1 MKHQFSQKI
10 TPRFQDADTEVR
22 YVKDGFVRY
31 ASNGRIAR
39 RGVKKGA
46 WINIKGTLLVPNR
59 FLPAGVNKNLGC
71 CSNKAGSF
79 LLFLNWNSNNES
91 GIYMYNPALD
101 EPLQLLIKDTNDNI
115 ILGFHQY
122 FNIKGTKATIIND
135 KYFSWTD
142 KYNAPRMIDI
152 DWALDY
158 KKKKIWEI
166 QQVDSNITNFNVLNF
181 KFNGVSVSLF
191 TNNNGTLLLS
201 NPKLYDYFDVED
213 CDCSITLTEKVW
225 GTCELTT
232 ASTHIRI
239 VPQNFYPKPHNER
252 QIDLVLYPPST
263 APTVVLKRDRKN
275 KRNFLSGN
283 SWQFRYQ
290 YIYKDGNYSVW
301 SAWSKSVNTSGD
313 CASQY
318 NVIEIDYTDKIF
330 DCLNDPT
337 QLHLIDKVVIGYR
350 NTNTGAL
357 YSFITVKQCD
367 IPKIK
372 QTYNFYND
380 LSASAVSEYNN
391 LKQYD
396 TVPLQCG
403 TLNTASNRIL
413 TGDVVENYD
422 EGECFDFDVDVL
434 YNTEQKSQFTGKI
447 ECDIHIRS
455 FNNGDYLM
463 PIMQMQEESDVSY
476 WGGISLTGF
485 GGLPMPLNET
495 MTELDLFDQRLA
507 RRGFTGYIA
516 GTDISALSV
525 QINTSLRKI
534 GDSNIVKIVTDGDY
548 ADLRDIL
555 EDTPNKFIQRLTFD
569 GLADGK
575 YIIRLASHWCW
586 KDKDVLGKG
595 DAYNMDNGLQY
606 QKTSTNIYSI
616 NGDINARE
624 IEVEIINGIQQG
636 SNPIIEVEDTT
647 RTSDRTSG
655 LENMTLIQ
663 GYLIDE
669 RDSDQDKIYSGIRVE
684 KSATG
689 MYALTPT
696 TGQETDGKYYTL
708 TDHNGY
714 FYGRFEANT
723 GSGIN
728 RNKFKILSAKD
739 RNRNWNVLP
748 GFTGEPAFVWN
759 NDTILKGNLSEL
771 KAGTCSSETNN
782 DYRIDSGR
790 VTNFIIYNVTAN
802 GENISNN
809 FRTLIKGKIV
819 DVDGN
824 GISGVTVVAS
834 ETSRF
839 DKTDEN
845 GDFSILLYTNLAEN
859 RADKRS
865 VRLIA
870 FGNSCFTGFVFRDFT
885 ITLGSAQYNNTKPY
899 SAGNIMIQITDNDLQ
914 STYYLKNGDTY
925 DIGVTLMDRAL
936 RKTTVISN
944 EKKHTIRLP
953 FTTEYIQDYF
963 PNITTDTSGNPIT
976 PTTKANGF
984 FTLKIKPK
992 SIPTIWQTHLYTLR
1006 TDGQVYADYIQFV
1019 VSEVKYVINYATTTD
1034 PDGKVVPD
1042 PVYTTYAANDA
1053 NEIYLDMVTS
1063 FVQYKDRNS
1072 NSVKGWTVEKGD
1084 RLRFIYKKDGTLR
1097 DFVEV
1102 EIREQRGN
1110 YFVIPVIESL
1120 DEILQG
1126 EVVEIFRL
1134 KTKLEKKNFYETG
1147 EYIKVLNPYTD
1158 IRSFEV
1164 SELLLNT
1171 GDAYRRNRKMYA
1183 LSSEDGATPLTVTRR
1198 IEDMTPN
1205 DTVLEKD
1212 NDRGRLDFIN
1222 DFYKQVRRQA
1232 TIRFGDTILLDSNLN
1247 NIRRFNAE
1255 QQVTANYNDGAIA
1268 ILDSFDNL
1276 LFVAQESKCHTRLI
1290 GKTTAYLGDGQQLQF
1305 DADSFLAKPYYL
1317 NGVVGCQNPESYA
1330 TVDNSG
1336 IFFDTSGGVVMKY
1349 SPQNGLTNISGF
1361 DDQYNTS
1368 KYQESI
1374 FIPLAQKL
1382 NLIPKDLYN
1391 YLCQING
1398 TFNDFEKEYNIGVLP
1413 INIGQGD
1420 NISAFSGTRLNSNIG
1435 ENDVKF
1441 KVFTTSPISILVDGF
1456 TMANDTESGFW
1467 FGHRTYNPE
1476 SYGNLKNRYF
1486 GFKDGVMHEMEK
1498 GIDYNKF
1505 FGVQEK
1511 SKVWVMMNVN
1521 PSDMKFFTNWS
1532 VESNEKWTNPYV
1544 KVDNSRAF
1552 RTIESRT
1559 PDASIIK
1566 QNGVFY
1572 SAFSFDLNTPNV
1584 VNPLINGNKLC
1595 GETLI
1600 MHLEN
1605 DSNTEVVLFAVN
1617 IYAGLIR
1624 RTNF

>member
-10 TPRFQDADTEVR
+10 IPRFQDADTEVR

-31 ASNGRIAR
+31 TSNGRIAR
-39 RGVKKGA
+39 RGIKKGA
-46 WINIKGTLLVPNR
+46 WVNIKGTLLVPNR
-59 FLPAGVNKNLGC
+59 FLPLGINKNLGC
-71 CSNKAGSF
+71 CSNKAGTF
-79 LLFLNWNSNNES
+79 LVFLNWNSNNES
-91 GIYMYNPALD
+91 GIYLYNPALE
-101 EPLQLLIKDTNDNI
+101 EPLQLLMKDTNDNI

-122 FNIKGTKATIIND
+122 FNIKGTKSAIIND
-135 KYFSWTD
+135 KYFTWTD

-158 KKKKIWEI
+158 KKKKVWEI
-166 QQVDSNITNFNVLNF
+166 QQVDTDITNFNVLNF
-181 KFNGVSVSLF
+181 KFNGNSVSLF

-213 CDCSITLTEKVW
+213 CDCSITLTEKAS

-232 ASTHIRI
+232 SSTKIRI
-239 VPQNFYPKPHNER
+239 TPQNFYPTPHNER

-283 SWQFRYQ
+283 TWQFRYQ

-301 SAWSKSVNTSGD
+301 SAWSKSINTSGD
-313 CASQY
+313 CATQY

-330 DCLNDPT
+330 DCLNDPN
-337 QLHLIDKVVIGYR
+337 QLHLIDKVVLGYR
-350 NTNTGAL
+350 NTNTGEL
-357 YSFITVKQCD
+357 YSFITIKQCD

-380 LSASAVSEYNN
+380 LSASAVGEYND

-403 TLNTASNRIL
+403 TLNTASNKVL
-413 TGDVVENYD
+413 MADVVENYD
-422 EGECFDFDVDVL
+422 EGECFDFDVEVL
-434 YNTEQKSQFTGKI
+434 YNSEQKSQFSGKI

-476 WGGISLTGF
+476 WGGISTITP
-485 GGLPMPLNET
+485 GGVPIQLSNTKEV
-495 MTELDLFDQRLA
+495 LDLFDQRLA

-525 QINTSLRKI
+525 QTSTSLRKV
-534 GDSNIVKIVTDGDY
+534 GDSNVVKIVTYGDY
-548 ADLRDIL
+548 GNLRDIL
-555 EDTPNKFIQRLTFD
+555 TDTPNKFIQRLTFD
-569 GLADGK
+569 GLADGR

-586 KDKDVLGKG
+586 KDNDVLGKG

-606 QKTSTNIYSI
+606 QKTSTNIYAI

-624 IEVEIINGIQQG
+624 IEVVIQNGIQQG
-636 SNPIIEVEDTT
+636 SNPIIEVEDAT
-647 RTSDRTSG
+647 RVLDIGSVG
-655 LENMTLIQ
+655 ENMTLIQ

-669 RDSDQDKIYSGIRVE
+669 RDSDQEKIYSGIRVE
-684 KSATG
+684 KCATG

-696 TGQETDGKYYTL
+696 TGHETDGKYYTL

-714 FYGRFEANT
+714 FYGRFEANPVVK
-723 GSGIN
+723 
-728 RNKFKILSAKD
+728 NKFKILASKE

-771 KAGTCSSETNN
+771 KQGTCSSETNN
-782 DYRIDSGR
+782 DYKIDSGQ
-790 VTNFIIYNVTAN
+790 VTNFIVYNVTTN
-802 GENISNN
+802 GENITNN
-809 FRTLIKGKIV
+809 FRTRITGKIV
-819 DVDGN
+819 DADGN

-834 ETSRF
+834 QTSRF

-845 GDFSILLYTNLAEN
+845 GDFSILLYTNLAGN

-870 FGNSCFTGFVFRDFT
+870 FGNTCFTGFVFRDFT
-885 ITLGSAQYNNTKPY
+885 ITLGTTQYNNTKDYPT
-899 SAGNIMIQITDNDLQ
+899 GNILIQITDNDIK

-925 DIGVTLMDRAL
+925 NIGVTLMDRAL
-936 RKTTVISN
+936 RKTTVICN

-963 PNITTDTSGNPIT
+963 PNITTDTNGNAIT

-984 FTLKIKPK
+984 FTLKVKPK

-1006 TDGQVYADYIQFV
+1006 TEGQVYADYIQFV
-1019 VSEVKYVINYATTTD
+1019 VSEVKYVINYATQTVDGVTT
-1034 PDGKVVPD
+1034 PD
-1042 PVYTTYAANDA
+1042 PVFTTYAADDA

-1084 RLRFIYKKDGTLR
+1084 RLRFIYKKDGGLR

-1102 EIREQRGN
+1102 EVKEQRGN

-1126 EVVEIFRL
+1126 EVVEVFRL
-1134 KTKLEKKNFYETG
+1134 KTKLQKKNFYETG
-1147 EYIKVLNPYTD
+1147 EYIKVLNPYTN

-1164 SELLLNT
+1164 SGLLLNT

-1232 TIRFGDTILLDSNLN
+1232 TIRFGDDILLDSNLN

-1255 QQVTANYNDGAIA
+1255 QQVTADYNNGAIN
-1268 ILDSFDNL
+1268 IIDNFDNL

-1305 DADSFLAKPYYL
+1305 DANSFLAKPYYL
-1317 NGVVGCQNPESYA
+1317 NDMVGCQNPESYA
-1330 TVDNSG
+1330 VVDNSG
-1336 IFFDTSGGVVMKY
+1336 IFFDSSGGIVVKY
-1349 SPQNGLTNISGF
+1349 SPQNGLTNISGY
-1361 DDQYNTS
+1361 DELYKTS

-1374 FIPLAQKL
+1374 FIPLSQKL

-1391 YLCQING
+1391 FISQVNG
-1398 TFNDFEKEYNIGVLP
+1398 MYNDFEKEYNVGVLP
-1413 INIGQGD
+1413 VNIQQGD
-1420 NISAFSGTRLNSNIG
+1420 DISEFSGTRLNSNIG
-1435 ENDVKF
+1435 ENDAKF
-1441 KVFTTSPISILVDGF
+1441 KVYTLSPFSLNIDGF
-1456 TMANDTESGFW
+1456 TIANDTESGYW
-1467 FGHRTYNPE
+1467 FGFRSYNPE
-1476 SYGNLKNRYF
+1476 TYGTLKNRHF
-1486 GFKDGVMHEMEK
+1486 GFKNGVMHEMEK
-1498 GIDYNKF
+1498 GDKYTNF
-1505 FGVQEK
+1505 FGVQEEQ
-1511 SKVWVMMNVN
+1511 SIWVMMNIN
-1521 PSDMKFFTNWS
+1521 PSDMKFYTNWS
-1532 VESNEKWTNPYV
+1532 VESNEKWSNPYV
-1544 KVDNSRAF
+1544 KIDNSRAF
-1552 RTIESRT
+1552 RLIESRT

-1572 SAFSFDLNTPNV
+1572 SAFCFDTNTPNV
-1584 VNPLINGNKLC
+1584 INPLINGNKLC

-1600 MHLEN
+1600 MHLKN
-1605 DSNTEVVLFAVN
+1605 NKDTEIVLFAVN
-1617 IYAGLIR
+1617 VYAGLIH